1 LQAYRKDFTVF
12 SHLDHDAK
20 GGHGAVHS
28 FLTGVKKEESAGF
41 PEKNISPDQVAAEH
55 VGSATRYPS
64 ITAGL
69 AEGYPTN
76 QSLNH
81 LGD

>member
-1 LQAYRKDFTVF
+1 
-12 SHLDHDAK
+12 
-20 GGHGAVHS
+20 VHS

-69 AEGYPTN
+69 AEGY
-76 QSLNH
+76 L
-81 LGD
+81 